1 MGKYRRVVGEVGKN
15 PSPCNN
21 LLMVSY
27 EQEVLCVETAA
38 AGTSC
43 DSSTLHTIKRGNE
56 AQGVS
61 VKPKMRLRWFDAT
74 AWLSALHRSLILR
87 QEMPFT

>member
-1 MGKYRRVVGEVGKN
+1 MGKKN

-43 DSSTLHTIKRGNE
+43 DSSTLHTIKKGNE

-61 VKPKMRLRWFDAT
+61 VMVQTQDEA
-74 AWLSALHRSLILR
+74 
-87 QEMPFT
+87 EVV